1 LKNISRIK
9 KWGLALLVLGF
20 LFLSSQALQAEEKK
34 TEPPRAGAKT
44 RIVVI
49 PFQSVMPEDG
59 SSSVRCPVCG
69 SISPGGSVVK
79 GAEKVLEE
87 IFTDKLR
94 ELNDVEIIPSE
105 KTEKIYHQVRVDFE
119 KQSPIGKALKVGNEL
134 HADVLAV
141 GYVYRYRERV
151 GYAYSTE
158 HPASVS
164 FEIHLISVKDGTTLW
179 RGAFDKTQRSLT
191 ENVYEVF
198 SFVKGGARWVTARQL
213 TKLGVDEVFRT
224 FSGFGQP

>member
-1 LKNISRIK
+1 M
-9 KWGLALLVLGF
+9 VLGF
-20 LFLSSQALQAEEKK
+20 LFLALQAIQAEEKK
-34 TEPPRAGAKT
+34 SEPARAGART

-69 SISPGGSVVK
+69 SVNPGGSVVK

-94 ELNDVEIIPSE
+94 ELNDVEIIPSD
-105 KTEKIYHQVRVDFE
+105 KTEKIYRQVSAGFE
-119 KQSPIGKALKVGNEL
+119 KQSLMEKALKVGNEL

-141 GYVYRYRERV
+141 GFIYRYRERV

-158 HPASVS
+158 HPASVA

-179 RGAFDKTQRSLT
+179 RGVYDKTQRSLT

-198 SFVKGGARWVTARQL
+198 SFVKGGARWVTAREL
-213 TKLGVDEVFRT
+213 TKLGVDDVFRT